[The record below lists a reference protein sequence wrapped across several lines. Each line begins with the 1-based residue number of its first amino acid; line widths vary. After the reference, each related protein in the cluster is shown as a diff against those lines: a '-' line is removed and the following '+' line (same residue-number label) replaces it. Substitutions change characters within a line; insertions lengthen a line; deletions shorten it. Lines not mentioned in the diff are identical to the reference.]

1 MMKRRTSLWWHLAAA
16 AAAVLLYLAT
26 RVPLARAPGI
36 LDVVALPEIAQWSTR
51 AARWVLLGALGLAAC
66 GRGAAALACGG
77 VALGLIGSVLA
88 EWGRDAADLLEMQR
102 EADPAFAGKSL
113 ADLVQ
118 AAPGAWV
125 LGAGALLWLGC
136 VALRAARPR
145 GGAGWP
151 DCGTGSPK
159 RP

>member
-1 MMKRRTSLWWHLAAA
+1 MNERRTFLWWHLAAA
-16 AAAVLLYLAT
+16 AAAVLIYVAT

-118 AAPGAWV
+118 AAPGAWL
-125 LGAGALLWLGC
+125 LGAGALLWLAC
-136 VALRAARPR
+136 VAWQAARPR
-145 GGAGWP
+145 GRGRRPAVGN
-151 DCGTGSPK
+151 CSPK